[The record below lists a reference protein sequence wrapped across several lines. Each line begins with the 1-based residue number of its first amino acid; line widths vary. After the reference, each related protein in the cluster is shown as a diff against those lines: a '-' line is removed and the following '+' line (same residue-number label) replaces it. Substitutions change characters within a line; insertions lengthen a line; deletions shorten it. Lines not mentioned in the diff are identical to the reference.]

1 MSLDWKFLEDYRKRS
16 RRSGFWKGVI
26 LSSFLIGAIF
36 FAIEFMPP
44 LQKGPHISRVHLD
57 GVLFDDPIRLQ
68 ALSKLTEDDDV
79 KSVLLKIN
87 SPGGTVVGSE
97 ALYLA
102 VAEMAASKP
111 VIALLGETA
120 ASGGFLVALAADH
133 ILARNNTLTGSIGV
147 IVENQNFFQ
156 LSEKLGISLET
167 VKSGELKGGQNP
179 IAPPNEAV
187 KINNEALV
195 RFSFDWFLSLVRK
208 ERNVSAQVIEKIKDG
223 RTLTGG
229 MALELGL
236 IDQIG
241 SEKEALEFLEG
252 VDLDFKEL
260 PIFDAPEFLKSTS
273 GLSRFFPYFKNLS
286 VDSLITSSNN
296 VKLMSIL
303 R

>member
-1 MSLDWKFLEDYRKRS
+1 M
-16 RRSGFWKGVI
+16 
-26 LSSFLIGAIF
+26 
-36 FAIEFMPP
+36 
-44 LQKGPHISRVHLD
+44 D